1 MESRGTCS
9 GLRAPAGF
17 LSDPSAVDMDL
28 LDAQT
33 LAEALRWY
41 LQELPTPLIPPAI
54 CTDLLH
60 MAQGKHGRGLPV
72 LRGVEEFWEAPERKN
87 PSCCAC
93 RPLGEG
99 HGDSSG

>member
-1 MESRGTCS
+1 MESKGMCS
-9 GLRAPAGF
+9 RLRAPSGF
-17 LSDPSAVDMDL
+17 LADPSAVDMDL

-41 LQELPTPLIPPAI
+41 LQELPAPLIPPAV

-72 LRGVEEFWEAPERKN
+72 FCGVEEFWEAPARKN
-87 PSCCAC
+87 PNISSSCPH
-93 RPLGEG
+93 PLGMLP
-99 HGDSSG
+99 